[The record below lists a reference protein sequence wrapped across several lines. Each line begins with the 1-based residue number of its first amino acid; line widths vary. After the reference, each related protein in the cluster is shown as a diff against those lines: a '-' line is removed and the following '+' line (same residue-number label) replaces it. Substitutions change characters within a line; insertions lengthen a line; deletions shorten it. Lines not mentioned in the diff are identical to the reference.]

1 MREGFIVR
9 KRPGVIFEIVKCM
22 LQTAPYRGEK
32 KEVEQRHF
40 KAETKATV

>member
-1 MREGFIVR
+1 MR
-9 KRPGVIFEIVKCM
+9 KRPRVIFGIVKCM

-32 KEVEQRHF
+32 KEVERRRF